1 MLRGKLIAMAEEW
14 NRQVFDCDV
23 GEFSDWI
30 SAYRA
35 GKTAGLKL
43 DDIWGAKP
51 QSLAPGADMLNV
63 RDYNFGCVFAWR
75 RVIDLIQRNW
85 PCMLTKSFLHQQIC
99 CIIPVVWRSRERPPI
114 FE

>member
-14 NRQVFDCDV
+14 NRQVFDGDV

-30 SAYRA
+30 EAYRA

-75 RVIDLIQRNW
+75 PGIFLIQRNW
-85 PCMLTKSFLHQQIC
+85 PCMLTKSFLHQQI
-99 CIIPVVWRSRERPPI
+99 
-114 FE
+114 